1 VAKREQQTETGPI
14 PVVAPMKTAVRKE
27 ETGPLAI
34 PIGQMSVLEDLLRQ
48 LDEGIRS
55 ARNMPLSSS
64 ALIDRKEVLDMIE
77 LLKRSLPE
85 EIARARAII
94 RDRDEVIE
102 RARAQA
108 ERVLERAQV
117 EREQLLS
124 RTEIVQAAS
133 READRMV
140 AEAEAVSRRIKAE
153 AESYVE
159 GKLATF
165 EVVLQ
170 KTLAAV
176 ERGRARLGGRL
187 EHEDLATEDLGDADE
202 GQPQR

>member
-1 VAKREQQTETGPI
+1 VAKREQTDTGPI
-14 PVVAPMKTAVRKE
+14 PVVSSTRTAVRKE

-34 PIGQMSVLEDLLRQ
+34 PIGQMSVLEDLVRQ
-48 LDEGIRS
+48 VEESIRS

-64 ALIDRKEVLDMIE
+64 ALVDRKEVLDLIE
-77 LLKRSLPE
+77 LLKRSIPE
-85 EIARARAII
+85 EIARARAVI

-102 RARAQA
+102 RARVQA
-108 ERVLERAQV
+108 ERVLERAQT

-176 ERGRARLGGRL
+176 ERGRARLAGRIEQDELSTEELDGAHGGPAER
-187 EHEDLATEDLGDADE
+187 
-202 GQPQR
+202 

>member
-1 VAKREQQTETGPI
+1 VAKREQQTDTGAI
-14 PVVAPMKTAVRKE
+14 PVMPTKTAVRKE
-27 ETGPLAI
+27 ESGVPAI
-34 PIGQMSVLEDLLRQ
+34 PIGQMSVLEDLVRQ
-48 LDEGIRS
+48 LEEAIRS

-64 ALIDRKEVLDMIE
+64 ALVDRKEVLDLIE
-77 LLKRSLPE
+77 LLKRSIPE
-85 EIARARAII
+85 EIARARALI
-94 RDRDEVIE
+94 RDRDDVVE
-102 RARAQA
+102 RARSQA
-108 ERVLERAQV
+108 ERVLERAQT
-117 EREQLLS
+117 EREQQLS
-124 RTEIVQAAS
+124 KTEIVQAAS

-187 EHEDLATEDLGDADE
+187 EQDE
-202 GQPQR
+202 LSIEELDGANPAPIDR

>member
-1 VAKREQQTETGPI
+1 VAKRNQQTETGPI
-14 PVVAPMKTAVRKE
+14 PVTPAKAPANKDDAAPV
-27 ETGPLAI
+27 AI
-34 PIGQMSVLEDLLRQ
+34 PIGEMSVLEDLVRQ
-48 LDEGIRS
+48 IEEAIRS
-55 ARNMPLSSS
+55 ARTMPLSSS
-64 ALIDRKEVLDMIE
+64 ALIDRKEVLDLIE

-85 EIARARAII
+85 EIARARAVI
-94 RDRDEVIE
+94 RDRDEVVE

-108 ERVLERAQV
+108 ERVLERAQT
-117 EREQLLS
+117 EREQQLS
-124 RTEIVQAAS
+124 KTEIVQAAS

-187 EHEDLATEDLGDADE
+187 EQEDLATEELDGAI
-202 GQPQR
+202 GTPIAR

>member
-1 VAKREQQTETGPI
+1 MAKREQQTDTGAI
-14 PVVAPMKTAVRKE
+14 PVMPTKTAVRKE
-27 ETGPLAI
+27 ESGVPAI
-34 PIGQMSVLEDLLRQ
+34 PIGQMSVLEDLVRQ
-48 LDEGIRS
+48 LEEAIRS

-64 ALIDRKEVLDMIE
+64 ALVDRKEVLDLIE
-77 LLKRSLPE
+77 LLKRSIPE
-85 EIARARAII
+85 EIARARALI
-94 RDRDEVIE
+94 RDRDDVVE
-102 RARAQA
+102 RARSQA
-108 ERVLERAQV
+108 ERVLERAQT
-117 EREQLLS
+117 EREQQLS
-124 RTEIVQAAS
+124 KTEIVQAAS

-187 EHEDLATEDLGDADE
+187 EQDE
-202 GQPQR
+202 LSIEELDGANPAPIER